1 MQVKYMEEFYGDDLE
16 PTGQEAKAYSTK
28 NKKRQAN
35 KSMFSFI
42 FVSPFITS
50 AAVAIGHHILP
61 HVGLA
66 SLAAGGGSLA
76 VAATSVLAS
85 GGILCFPAAVMY
97 VLINEKVENKLA
109 RNFLNIMLLVAYA
122 VGNFLLAAELFG
134 VNALPLFMQFAGGG
148 LTAMAAAAAIIVVI
162 VVVAEIVRKICPPSS
177 STYGQGTFGE
187 SKNSSVVDPMGSI
200 TTSFDMR

>member
-1 MQVKYMEEFYGDDLE
+1 MQVNHEGLDGDGDDVDVI
-16 PTGQEAKAYSTK
+16 GQVAKEYYKK

-42 FVSPFITS
+42 FTYPFIAS

-97 VLINEKVENKLA
+97 VLINEKVESKLA
-109 RNFLNIMLLVAYA
+109 RNFLNTMLLVAYA

-177 STYGQGTFGE
+177 STYGQGTFDK
-187 SKNSSVVDPMGSI
+187 SKKDSVDNP
-200 TTSFDMR
+200 TSFTLSFEKN